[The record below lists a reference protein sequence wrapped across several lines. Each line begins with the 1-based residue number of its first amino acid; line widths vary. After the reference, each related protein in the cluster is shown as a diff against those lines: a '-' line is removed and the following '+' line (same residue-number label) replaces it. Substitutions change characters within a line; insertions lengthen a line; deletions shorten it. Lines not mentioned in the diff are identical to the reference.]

1 MPQVVI
7 GAVALGGAAVAAGG
21 LAAAF
26 TATGFTLFA
35 AQFGASMLLSAA
47 AQALMPTPTVGI
59 QPRTVSVR
67 EPVMPRDMVY
77 GRVRK
82 GGAIV
87 FLHEA
92 GDANEYLHLVIVLA
106 THRVK
111 SIGAVYFDGEMAV
124 DADGTALDRWAGKV
138 EIEKRLGHPDQTAF
152 DLSEGDPEADKKY
165 GSLGFIAGT
174 PFEKL
179 LPQEPLTDLAEEVS
193 EHWTSEHRLDG
204 CAAIHLRLT
213 HNADAFPGGIPN
225 IAVDIE
231 GKDDILDPRT
241 GERGYSENAAL
252 CVADYMADPV
262 FGLGAGI
269 GLEDG
274 IETESLIEAA
284 NICDEPVP
292 LALREGETE
301 PSTEPRYTCNGV
313 VVLDQ
318 TPQTIIEAMLTAM
331 AGRCVWQGADWRIHA
346 GAYRVPEATLGAD
359 DVREGGIALTTRQSR
374 ANNFNGVRGQF
385 ISPENDWQPD
395 DFPAYASAAYVAED
409 GGEQVWRDISL
420 PFTIS
425 SSAAQRIAKIE
436 LERQRR
442 QQVVKWSGKL
452 SAWKAAAGD
461 TARVDH
467 ARWGFAG
474 KPFEVQSARLDLSQ
488 VGEGVMLVPELILRE
503 TSPLVY
509 DWEASEE
516 KIYAAA
522 PRTTL
527 PSAFRTTAPGTPV
540 LSEELYITRDG
551 GGAKVLITAT
561 WPPAPSTFAERYQVE
576 ARRDGGVWIEF
587 GRQSGTVLEIRDAKP
602 GQWEVRVRAVSA
614 LGVASEWQTGAAE
627 ILGLTAPPVALENVT
642 LQTAGGLAILKW
654 TRAADPDVRVAGNIV
669 IRHSGET
676 PATWANSYSMDRVA
690 GSEAIAVVPL
700 KPGTYLVRA
709 EDSGGRLGPVTAVAT
724 KGAQAIAFAPV
735 ESLQADGTFPGA
747 KTDLVVEGST
757 LRMAT
762 ALDGDGVEYVPEPE
776 GLYEFGAGMD
786 FGAVRRIRLRS
797 EIRVAVLALSD
808 LIDARLEPIDS
819 WADFDG
825 AEGAETD
832 VVVEVRETDDD
843 PSGSPV
849 WSDWGR
855 IDNSE
860 IEARAVQ
867 ARAWL
872 RTADAAYTP
881 VVARLRLHADEV
893 A

>member
-47 AQALMPTPTVGI
+47 AQALMPTPTVGM

-92 GDANEYLHLVIVLA
+92 GDTNEYLHLVIVLA

-124 DADGTALDRWAGKV
+124 DPIGTALDRWAGKV
-138 EIEKRLGHPDQTAF
+138 EIEKRLGHPGQTAF
-152 DLSEGDPEADKKY
+152 PALM
-165 GSLGFIAGT
+165 
-174 PFEKL
+174 
-179 LPQEPLTDLAEEVS
+179 EEVS

-213 HNADAFPGGIPN
+213 YSADAFPGGIPN

-252 CVADYMADPV
+252 CSADYMADAV
-262 FGLGAGI
+262 FGIGAGI

-274 IETESLIEAA
+274 IWAESIIEAA
-284 NICDEPVP
+284 NICDERVG
-292 LALREGETE
+292 LASGGDEA
-301 PSTEPRYTCNGV
+301 RYTCNGIV
-313 VVLDQ
+313 TLDQ

-331 AGRCVWQGADWRIHA
+331 AGRCVWQGGAWRIDA
-346 GAYRVPEATLGAD
+346 GAYRVPDVTLGVD

-395 DFPAYASAAYVAED
+395 DFPAYASAAYVSED

-425 SSAAQRIAKIE
+425 SATAQRIAKIE

-452 SAWKAAAGD
+452 SAWRAAAGD
-461 TARVDH
+461 TVNVDY
-467 ARWGFAG
+467 ARWGFEG
-474 KPFEVQSARLDLSQ
+474 KPFEVQSSRLDLSA
-488 VGEGVMLVPELILRE
+488 VGEGVMLVPELMLRE

-509 DWEASEE
+509 DWDASEE

-561 WPPAPSTFAERYQVE
+561 WLPAASSFVESYQIE
-576 ARRDGGVWIEF
+576 ARRDGGAWLEY
-587 GRQSGTVLEIRDAKP
+587 GRQSGTTLEIRDAKP

-614 LGVASEWQTGAAE
+614 LGVASEWRAGAAE

-654 TRAADPDVRVAGNIV
+654 TRASDPDVRVAGNIV
-669 IRHSGET
+669 IRHSSEV

-700 KPGTYLVRA
+700 KPGMYLLRA
-709 EDSGGRLGPVTAVAT
+709 EDSGGRLGPVTAVTT

-735 ESLQADGTFPGA
+735 ESLQADGTFPGT
-747 KTDLVVEGST
+747 KTDLVVEGSS

-762 ALDGDGVEYVPEPE
+762 AVDGSGVPYVPEPE
-776 GLYEFGAGMD
+776 GLYAFGAGMD
-786 FGAVRRIRLRS
+786 FGALRRIRLRS
-797 EIRVAVLALSD
+797 EIKVAVLALLD
-808 LIDARLEPIDS
+808 KIDARLEPIDT

-825 AEGAETD
+825 TDGAETD

-843 PSGSPV
+843 PSGTPV

-855 IDNSE
+855 IDNHE
-860 IEARAVQ
+860 IEARAIE

-872 RTADAAYTP
+872 RTVDAAFTP
-881 VVARLRLHADEV
+881 VVSVLRIHADEV
-893 A
+893 AGAF

>member
-1 MPQVVI
+1 MPPLVL
-7 GAVALGGAAVAAGG
+7 GAVALGGAAIAAGG

-26 TATGFTLFA
+26 AAGGLIGFA
-35 AQFGASMLLSAA
+35 ASFGASMLLSGVS
-47 AQALMPTPTVGI
+47 QALMGTPDVTVP
-59 QPRTVSVR
+59 PRTVSVR

-92 GDANEYLHLVIVLA
+92 GLSNQYLHLVIVLA
-106 THRVK
+106 THRIK

-124 DADGTALDRWAGKV
+124 DADGTSLDRWAGKV
-138 EIEKRLGHPDQTAF
+138 AVEKRLGHPDQSAF
-152 DLSEGDPEADKKY
+152 DLAAGDPEAETEG
-165 GSLGFIAGT
+165 GSSGSFLFGT
-174 PFEKL
+174 VNRLLAQEPFEAL
-179 LPQEPLTDLAEEVS
+179 REEVS

-225 IAVDIE
+225 IAVDVQ

-241 GERGYSENAAL
+241 GLRGYSENAAL
-252 CVADYMADPV
+252 CVADYMADPL

-284 NICDEPVP
+284 NICDEPVT

-301 PSTEPRYTCNGV
+301 PSTEPRYSCNGV
-313 VVLDQ
+313 VTLDQ

-331 AGRCVWQGADWRIHA
+331 AGRCVWQGAAWRIHA
-346 GAYRVPEATLGAD
+346 GAYRVPEVTLGAD

-395 DFPAYASAAYVAED
+395 DFPSYASAAYVAED

-420 PFTIS
+420 PFTTS

-461 TARVDH
+461 TVTLDY
-467 ARWGFAG
+467 ARWGFEG
-474 KPFEVQSARLDLSQ
+474 KPFEVQSARLDLSA
-488 VGEGVMLVPELILRE
+488 VGDGVMLVPELILRE

-509 DWEASEE
+509 DWDASEE
-516 KIYAAA
+516 QIYAAA

-527 PSAFRTTAPGTPV
+527 PSAFRTTAPGVPEI
-540 LSEELYITRDG
+540 SEELYVSRAG
-551 GGAKVLITAT
+551 GGAKVLITAS
-561 WPPAPSTFAERYQVE
+561 WAPAPSTFAESYQIE
-576 ARRDGGVWIEF
+576 ARREGGLWIEF
-587 GRQSGTVLEIRDAKP
+587 GRQSGTMLEIRDAKP

-614 LGVASEWQTGAAE
+614 LGVASAWRVGSAE
-627 ILGLTAPPVALENVT
+627 VLGLAAPPVALQGVT

-654 TRAADPDVRVAGNIV
+654 TRASDPDVRVAGNIV
-669 IRHSGET
+669 IRHSSET
-676 PATWANSYSMDRVA
+676 PATWANSYSMDRVSGA
-690 GSEAIAVVPL
+690 EAIAVVPL

-709 EDSGGRLGPVTAVAT
+709 EDSGGRVGPVTAVAT
-724 KGAQAIAFAPV
+724 KGAQALAFALV
-735 ESLQADGTFPGA
+735 DSLQADGTFPGE
-747 KTDLVVEGST
+747 KTDVVVEGST
-757 LRMAT
+757 LRLVT
-762 ALDGDGVEYVPEPE
+762 AVDAAGVPYVPEPA

-786 FGAVRRIRLRS
+786 FGAVRRVRLRS
-797 EIRVAVLALSD
+797 EIRVAVLALLD
-808 LIDARLEPIDS
+808 EMDARLEAIDT
-819 WADFDG
+819 WVDFDG

-832 VVVEVRETDDD
+832 VVVEIRETDDD
-843 PSGSPV
+843 PAGTPV
-849 WSDWGR
+849 WSEWGR

-860 IEARAVQ
+860 IEARAIE

-872 RTADAAYTP
+872 RTADAAYMP
-881 VVARLRLHADEV
+881 VVSRLRLHADEV